1 MEDKS
6 FDPLHEFENGLVYS
20 DDFNKAIDAITLV
33 HRYQKVAARCLFIVA
48 YSGIGKSS
56 ILKRYT
62 SSFEQPETDES
73 KQIKVIYIPQV
84 ANLSNESLAAAILTE
99 LGDPKPFQGRFSEQ
113 MARIKNY
120 KNRLGLELI
129 IIDEIQELMPT
140 TSVHDRSKVVSFLKL
155 LMNTIGVG
163 VVVAGLPK
171 AEHILQVDEQLRT
184 RAIQS
189 IHLHSFTMKSKEE
202 NERFAQFVKEIMK
215 KYPAKIPGL
224 FSSTGEG
231 LYRMLLAT
239 HGNKRIFKNLLS
251 CAFYASPSKELVTMD
266 HLHLAW
272 QAEASKFKNEMCPPF
287 KATLNAVKKE
297 LAALELI

>member
-1 MEDKS
+1 MNDQS
-6 FDPLHEFENGLVYS
+6 FDELHDFQHGLVYS
-20 DDFNKAIDAITLV
+20 EDFNKAMDAITLV

-48 YSGIGKSS
+48 YAGIGKSS
-56 ILKRYT
+56 ILKRYK
-62 SSFEQPETDES
+62 SSFKQQETAES
-73 KQIKVIYIPQV
+73 KQIKVIYIGQV
-84 ANLSNESLAAAILTE
+84 DNLSNESLAAAILTE
-99 LGDPKPFQGRFSEQ
+99 LGDPNPSQGRFSEQ
-113 MARIKNY
+113 MARIRNY

-129 IIDEIQELMPT
+129 IIDEIQELIPT

-155 LMNTIGVG
+155 LMNTVGVG

-189 IHLHSFTMKSKEE
+189 IHLHAFTMKNKAE
-202 NERFAQFVKEIMK
+202 NERFAQFLKEIMK

-239 HGNKRIFKNLLS
+239 RGNKRTFKDLLS
-251 CAFYASPSKELVTMD
+251 FAFYASPSKELVTMD
-266 HLHLAW
+266 DLHLAW
-272 QAEASKFKNEMCPPF
+272 QAEESKFKNEMCPPF
-287 KATLNAVKKE
+287 LAPLNAVKKE